1 VQSLTSSPHF
11 PTILFG
17 LGAINLAKNPDG
29 LFALVGHRRLDRR
42 RARRRRAPVVVPLP
56 VPLPVPVPA
65 STTRAREAPAAIVEL
80 PPGTEALR
88 LEGIVAGYGDVE
100 VLHGADLQVPRG
112 QVVALVG
119 ANGAGKSTLCAVAAG
134 SVVPT
139 AGRVLLGGADVTAL
153 LPHRRARAG
162 LLLVPESRGIFP
174 GLSVQENL
182 ELLLRTPEERA
193 SVYERFPI
201 LGTRRRQLAGVLSGG
216 EQQQLSLA
224 PALTNPPD
232 VLIADE
238 PTLGLSPLVRETIM
252 AAIAELRERG
262 TAILLVEEKA
272 HEALGAADIVAF
284 MRLGRVEW
292 VGRAGEIDEE
302 QLAESY
308 LGAALG

>member
-1 VQSLTSSPHF
+1 V
-11 PTILFG
+11 
-17 LGAINLAKNPDG
+17 GAGAVAG
-29 LFALVGHRRLDRR
+29 
-42 RARRRRAPVVVPLP
+42 
-56 VPLPVPVPA
+56 
-65 STTRAREAPAAIVEL
+65 VEL
-80 PPGTEALR
+80 PPGRDALR

-100 VLHGADLQVPRG
+100 VLHGADLRVPRG

-134 SVVPT
+134 LVVPT

-153 LPHRRARAG
+153 PPHRRARAG
-162 LLLVPESRGIFP
+162 VLLVPESRGIFP

-182 ELLLRTPEERA
+182 ELLLPTAEERA

-201 LGTRRRQLAGVLSGG
+201 LGARRKQLAGVLSGG

-224 PALTNPPD
+224 PVLTDPPD

-272 HEALGAADIVAF
+272 HEALGVADTVAF

-292 VGRAGEIDEE
+292 VAIAGDIDEE

-308 LGAALG
+308 LGASLA